1 MTMRNTGNNK
11 LKLNGKLETSGRTGD
26 GQKSKI
32 VTNRAD
38 NRTDTYWGGKGKPDG
53 KGHGHTWDNR
63 RDGESGTRKP
73 R

>member
-11 LKLNGKLETSGRTGD
+11 LKLNGKLETNGRTGD
-26 GQKSKI
+26 GQKAKI
-32 VTNRAD
+32 VTNRFE
-38 NRTDTYWGGKGKPDG
+38 NRTDTFWGGKNKADG

-63 RDGESGTRKP
+63 RDGETGTRKP